1 MKKNEIYILNP
12 HYHLRNDTR
21 RILLFSKIRTD
32 ERSSNNWY
40 GFIHPLQALMLSFFT
55 YKRSLEDNVQL
66 LSEYFHCKKDEM
78 EHFVMPFIENED
90 LLSTRWHGQEI
101 VFPKNVLVKASGKDN
116 YLNLRPTDFVCK
128 DLDFQSRRLYDAP
141 LSMTLMLT
149 NRCVTN
155 CCYCYADT
163 QSRFDTNLSTKRIF
177 ELIEEAGKLPMK
189 CVNLIGGE
197 VFLHPD
203 WAEIL
208 KKTVDCHVESEYIS
222 TKMPLTQEIIET
234 LQWTGYKGIVQV
246 SLDALDAN
254 VIGSLLKVQSNYV
267 EQIEQGLLLLDKSGL
282 KYQVATV
289 LTTYNADMGILTEL
303 YEFLVKLK
311 NIKVWNLIP
320 VHDSLYPKVND
331 FQLLKPKRELL
342 DEIFNQLDGM
352 SRSSNFEIAFDK
364 GYINKVYN
372 SDKGGSKNFNGTKCP
387 ASNTHFFILPDGKVT
402 ICEQLYKH
410 PFFII
415 GDVSKDGLSA
425 VWNSERSLYLAKD
438 IKNDIR
444 PLSRCFQCKLGSECF
459 EYNNRCWADIMK
471 AYGEYNLDYPDPRCE
486 FAGKMKNYIG
496 Y

>member
-1 MKKNEIYILNP
+1 MWNLNIY
-12 HYHLRNDTR
+12 
-21 RILLFSKIRTD
+21 
-32 ERSSNNWY
+32 
-40 GFIHPLQALMLSFFT
+40 LQ
-55 YKRSLEDNVQL
+55 
-66 LSEYFHCKKDEM
+66 
-78 EHFVMPFIENED
+78 
-90 LLSTRWHGQEI
+90 
-101 VFPKNVLVKASGKDN
+101 
-116 YLNLRPTDFVCK
+116 
-128 DLDFQSRRLYDAP
+128 
-141 LSMTLMLT
+141 
-149 NRCVTN
+149 
-155 CCYCYADT
+155 
-163 QSRFDTNLSTKRIF
+163 
-177 ELIEEAGKLPMK
+177 K
-189 CVNLIGGE
+189 C
-197 VFLHPD
+197 
-203 WAEIL
+203 
-208 KKTVDCHVESEYIS
+208 S
-222 TKMPLTQEIIET
+222 TQEIIET

-267 EQIEQGLLLLDKSGL
+267 EQIEQGLLLLDKSSL

-342 DEIFNQLDGM
+342 MRYSINWMVCREVRTLKLLLIRDI
-352 SRSSNFEIAFDK
+352 SIK
-364 GYINKVYN
+364 YITLIKE
-372 SDKGGSKNFNGTKCP
+372 SKNFNGTKCP

-444 PLSRCFQCKLGSECF
+444 PLSRCFQCKLGNECF

-471 AYGEYNLDYPDPRCE
+471 AYGKYNLDYPDPRCE
-486 FAGKMKNYIG
+486 FAGKYEKLYRILIIFYLETLSSGLNVILFVVKKELMSKG
-496 Y
+496 VFLFRCLPF